1 MNKTVLELVDIDK
14 RFGGVLALSKAKIKI
29 KKSEVHAL
37 IGENGAGKSTL
48 VKIIC
53 GIYKPDSGK
62 IILNGKEIKFSS
74 PIHSQESGISVIH
87 QETSVFPELSV
98 LENIFMGHFQKQKYS
113 NLINW
118 KGMKQKALE
127 LFKNMEIEI
136 NPFEKVKNLST
147 AERHMIE
154 IIKALSY
161 NAQIIIM
168 DEPSSAL
175 TLKEV
180 NDLYK
185 IIRKLKSEGK
195 SIIYISH
202 KFNEIFEIADTY
214 TVLRD
219 GKYIGDGVVKET
231 NINDIITMM
240 VGRNIDTLFPK
251 ENIKIGN
258 EVLRVENLSKD
269 GVFDDITFTLH
280 KGEILGFFGLVGS
293 GRSEIMRTL
302 FGIDKLTSGNIF
314 LNNKKIN
321 IKSPGTA
328 LSNKIAL
335 VPEDRKDEG
344 IILKMAI
351 DKNISLPLI
360 DKISKFFIT
369 IKNIEEQ
376 VTLKYSKPLDVKC
389 KKLTDNVDTL
399 SGGNQ
404 QKVVLAKWL
413 ATNPEILILDEPTKG
428 IDVGTKATVH
438 KLMSDLAKEGIA
450 IILVSSELPEVIG
463 MSDRII
469 VINEGEIAR
478 SFKRNEAKPED
489 IILAATGH
497 RKTKDI
503 KDTKI
508 G

>member
-1 MNKTVLELVDIDK
+1 MNKVALELIDIDK

-29 KKSEVHAL
+29 NKGEVHAL

-53 GIYKPDSGK
+53 GIYRPDSGK
-62 IILNGKEIKFSS
+62 IILNGNEMKFSS
-74 PIHSQESGISVIH
+74 PIHSQESGIAVIH

-113 NLINW
+113 NLIDW

-136 NPFEKVKNLST
+136 DPEKKLKDLST

-202 KFNEIFEIADTY
+202 KFDEIFEIADTY

-219 GKYIGDGVVKET
+219 GRYIGDGIVKESK
-231 NINDIITMM
+231 IDDIITMM

-251 ENIKIGN
+251 ENIQIGN
-258 EVLRVENLSKD
+258 EILRVENLSKD
-269 GVFDDITFTLH
+269 GVFEDISFNLH

-293 GRSEIMRTL
+293 GRSEIMRTI
-302 FGIDKLTSGNIF
+302 FGIDRLNSGNIF
-314 LNNKKIN
+314 LNNKRIQ
-321 IKSPGTA
+321 IKSPCMA
-328 LSNKIAL
+328 LNNNIAL
-335 VPEDRKDEG
+335 VPEDRKEEG

-369 IKNIEEQ
+369 LKKIEEKI
-376 VTLKYSKPLDVKC
+376 TLKYSKPLDVKC
-389 KKLTDNVDTL
+389 KKITDNVDTL

-404 QKVVLAKWL
+404 QKIVLAKWL
-413 ATNPEILILDEPTKG
+413 ATNPSILILDEPTKG

-438 KLMSDLAKEGIA
+438 KLMNDLAKEGIA

-469 VINEGEIAR
+469 VINEGKIIR
-478 SFKRNEAKPED
+478 SFDRNEANPED

-497 RKTKDI
+497 RKSKELKDI
-503 KDTKI
+503 
-508 G
+508 